1 MGPAAP
7 AELRGLLGGLLL
19 LGLLAGAGVLYAP
32 DLARLALERPARGPG
47 ASLADRRP
55 EDRGAAAIDPLLSE
69 LGLSPAGSVREG
81 DEERVAW
88 RMPEGTDLSALAG
101 RLRERAA
108 AEGQQT
114 HLQERDELELRLLAW
129 RGDGAPVE
137 RLLLPTLPAL
147 RGSPAANRRQ
157 RPLVALVVVGL
168 GEGAPPDDLRTE
180 RTLSAAVVPGRPHS
194 LVTAR
199 AAALG
204 WHEVLVDLRG
214 RAPGDGDP
222 CDPLPYCSGLL
233 VDPAPSPEPPPRAGR
248 VLVRPGAPLSES
260 PEALRVGGAWWAR
273 GRAVEEL
280 KARLLHLAFA
290 RGHSTLLI
298 EAQDPSLPGLLQWAE
313 KENAVRF
320 VSASEIAR
328 PTETLG
334 GADRPPEGA
343 DQPPST
349 RNR

>member
-7 AELRGLLGGLLL
+7 AELRGLLVGLLL
-19 LGLLAGAGVLYAP
+19 LGLLAGVGVFYAP
-32 DLARLALERPARGPG
+32 DLARLALERPARAPP
-47 ASLADRRP
+47 SSRADRKP
-55 EDRGAAAIDPLLSE
+55 EDREAAAIDPLLIE

-81 DEERVAW
+81 DEERIAW
-88 RMPEGTDLSALAG
+88 RMPEGAELSALAG

-108 AEGQQT
+108 AEGLQA

-129 RGDGAPVE
+129 RQDGAPVE
-137 RLLLPTLPAL
+137 RLLLPTLPA
-147 RGSPAANRRQ
+147 RREGPATNRRQ
-157 RPLVALVVVGL
+157 RPLVALVVTGL
-168 GEGAPPDDLRTE
+168 GESAPPEGLQTE
-180 RTLSAAVVPGRPHS
+180 RKLTVAVVPGRPHS

-199 AAALG
+199 AAALA

-214 RAPGDGDP
+214 RAPSEGDP

-233 VDPAPSPEPPPRAGR
+233 VDPAPSPEPTPRAGR
-248 VLVRPGAPLSES
+248 VLLRPSASLSET

-273 GRAVEEL
+273 GRAEEEL
-280 KARLLHLAFA
+280 TSRLLHLAFA

-298 EAQDPSLPGLLQWAE
+298 EAQDPSLPGLLRWAE